1 MGLSASEWIAVIGL
15 IIVNGGVILTF
26 FINMSVKIAEINQRY
41 ISLQNEVTDHK
52 NENKDTFNEM
62 KEFFKDYKNDNKE
75 EHKDISDKLDVFST
89 QLTNATRTIITN
101 SGK

>member
-1 MGLSASEWIAVIGL
+1 MGLNASEWIAIFGQ
-15 IIVNGGVILTF
+15 IIVNGGVILSF
-26 FINMSVKIAEINQRY
+26 FINMSVKMAEINQRY

-52 NENKDTFNEM
+52 NENKNTFNEI

-75 EHKDISDKLDVFST
+75 EHKAIIDKMEIFST

-101 SGK
+101 TGK